1 MKRDE
6 LLASAHPLENIEGL
20 RVITNQY
27 NLVICF
33 HPKTMK
39 EPNPGDE

>member
-20 RVITNQY
+20 RVITNQN

-33 HPKTMK
+33 HPKTME
-39 EPNPGDE
+39 EPNTDDE